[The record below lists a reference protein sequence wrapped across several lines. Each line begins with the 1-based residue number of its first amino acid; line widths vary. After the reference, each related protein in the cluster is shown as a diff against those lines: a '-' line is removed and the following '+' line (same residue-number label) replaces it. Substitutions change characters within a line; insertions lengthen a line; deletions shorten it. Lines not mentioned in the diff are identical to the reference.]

1 MRGCLAE
8 NDDWRCPIKRF
19 LRVATFACFAAW
31 VIAVLCLPLVSDPG
45 PEDCR
50 SLYVRSSLILVLMAV
65 VFILL
70 GKIMRMKGVARFGS
84 LGILCLFLLSA
95 AGSLLLFANGLGFGS
110 SLPLVLA
117 CVILI
122 GGAQPCFS
130 CAWLGVYAHA
140 NARTICQE
148 GAFAFALACVGVG
161 LIWHAPQSVLCA
173 FVLGM
178 LSVGAGGLLLSE
190 KMPGFA
196 VYGGAGSAA
205 RDSGVEAAGAKEQGA
220 SARHILIKGLVAF
233 FGMSAIYGFCDAFSH
248 FIDPATASSGD
259 GLFFI
264 SAGVLLA
271 LVGALSFC
279 SHVDERILSYR
290 FLALYLVIGIMG
302 ASRLHLLMDV
312 PESALLS
319 AFLLLILLGIMAC
332 GDVSRHFGL
341 EQAISACVGIAA
353 VVCGDAAGSVA
364 GLALSP
370 LVTAHTSGVVEAA
383 MMVSVIAVVTVRLF
397 VFTEWDL
404 AELFLGDGALL
415 TADQVPLTAE
425 EAAALISERSGLS
438 ERQQQVLPYLLRGD
452 SMARI
457 AQATS
462 LSVSTVQTHAHNIY
476 KKCGVRGK
484 QDLILLFDNWQ
495 RRCGAGEDPSAEQ

>member
-1 MRGCLAE
+1 MLFLCLAWRLRSCECE
-8 NDDWRCPIKRF
+8 NHLPRGRF
-19 LRVATFACFAAW
+19 RVC
-31 VIAVLCLPLVSDPG
+31 
-45 PEDCR
+45 
-50 SLYVRSSLILVLMAV
+50 
-65 VFILL
+65 
-70 GKIMRMKGVARFGS
+70 
-84 LGILCLFLLSA
+84 
-95 AGSLLLFANGLGFGS
+95 
-110 SLPLVLA
+110 
-117 CVILI
+117 
-122 GGAQPCFS
+122 
-130 CAWLGVYAHA
+130 
-140 NARTICQE
+140 
-148 GAFAFALACVGVG
+148 
-161 LIWHAPQSVLCA
+161 
-173 FVLGM
+173 
-178 LSVGAGGLLLSE
+178 
-190 KMPGFA
+190 
-196 VYGGAGSAA
+196 
-205 RDSGVEAAGAKEQGA
+205 
-220 SARHILIKGLVAF
+220 
-233 FGMSAIYGFCDAFSH
+233 
-248 FIDPATASSGD
+248 
-259 GLFFI
+259 
-264 SAGVLLA
+264 AGVRWRWTDMACTAKRAVCLCSRNAFCRRGRLA
-271 LVGALSFC
+271 LVGENARLCGVWRRWVCRPRFWGGNCGGKRAGSVC

-312 PESALLS
+312 PESALPS

-332 GDVSRHFGL
+332 GDVSRHFRL

-415 TADQVPLTAE
+415 TADQVPLAAE

-484 QDLILLFDNWQ
+484 QDLILLFDSWQ
-495 RRCGAGEDPSAEQ
+495 RRCSADEDSSAEQ